1 MRRRVFLAGAAAT
14 GLAGLAVQPSSAVA
28 ATANATS
35 PATTGTT
42 ARAGWRLTPAP
53 AAAPASRLLSVSA
66 ASADL
71 AWAVGEQGLPGQGTG
86 GGPLALC
93 WDGTAWAHTEVGHL
107 GLNGSLRAVSG
118 ASPDAAWAVGQDR
131 DGADRL
137 LRWDGST
144 WRQVRYPG
152 DDDPATV
159 LTWVTAVGD
168 GRAWVTGQ
176 HEGRP
181 KLLRFDGTKWTWTP
195 PIPGAT
201 SPDAPWRVRVS
212 PSGGVYTVGWD
223 LARWD
228 ESAAGH
234 GSWTVLPPLTGI
246 RLGVNDLLPV
256 GEDELWAVGAA
267 FGVGGPPGKPPSV
280 VLARYDGTEWTRV
293 DGDTLPFKIGSLN
306 AIAGSGTGTEGTGG
320 GRPGLIGGWDFW
332 DDSSAHY
339 LRWDGT
345 EWAGERGA
353 ADGVDAYVRDVASIP
368 GTGAQGGAWSVGH
381 TRNVPAAEVRFR
393 IERYG

>member
-1 MRRRVFLAGAAAT
+1 M
-14 GLAGLAVQPSSAVA
+14 
-28 ATANATS
+28 
-35 PATTGTT
+35 
-42 ARAGWRLTPAP
+42 
-53 AAAPASRLLSVSA
+53 SA
-66 ASADL
+66 ASEEL
-71 AWAVGEQGLPGQGTG
+71 AWAVGEQGVPAQGTG
-86 GGPLALC
+86 GSPLALR
-93 WDGTAWAHTEVGHL
+93 WDGTEWSHTDVGHL

-118 ASPDAAWAVGQDR
+118 TSPDTAWAVGEDR
-131 DGADRL
+131 DGPDRL
-137 LRWDGST
+137 LRWDGGT

-159 LTWVTAVGD
+159 LTWVAVGGD

-176 HEGRP
+176 HEGQP
-181 KLLRFDGTKWTWTP
+181 KLLRFDGDKWRWTP

-201 SPDAPWRVRVS
+201 SPNAPWRVRVS
-212 PSGGVYTVGWD
+212 PSGGVHTVGWD

-228 ESAAGH
+228 EGTAPAPH

-246 RLGVNDLLPV
+246 RLGVSDLLPTAP
-256 GEDELWAVGAA
+256 DDMWAVGAA

-280 VLARYDGTEWTRV
+280 VLAHFDGTEWAHV
-293 DGDTLPFKIGSLN
+293 AGDTLPFKIGSLN
-306 AIAGSGTGTEGTGG
+306 AIAPGG
-320 GRPGLIGGWDFW
+320 AGADGAAGGPGLIGGWDFW

-339 LRWDGT
+339 LRWSGT

-353 ADGVDAYVRDVASIP
+353 ADGVDAYVRDVAHIP
-368 GTGAQGGAWSVGH
+368 GTGAGTDSGTSTGTSTATQGGAWSVGH

>member
-1 MRRRVFLAGAAAT
+1 M
-14 GLAGLAVQPSSAVA
+14 
-28 ATANATS
+28 
-35 PATTGTT
+35 
-42 ARAGWRLTPAP
+42 PAP

-66 ASADL
+66 ASAEL
-71 AWAVGEQGLPGQGTG
+71 AWAVGEQGVPEQGAG
-86 GGPLALC
+86 GSPLALR
-93 WDGTAWAHTEVGHL
+93 WDGAAWSHTDVRHL

-118 ASPDAAWAVGQDR
+118 TSSGAAWAVGEDR

-152 DDDPATV
+152 DGDPATV
-159 LTWVTAVGD
+159 LTWVAADGD

-181 KLLRFDGTKWTWTP
+181 KLLCFDGSKWTWTP

-201 SPDAPWRVRVS
+201 SPNAPWRVRVS
-212 PSGGVYTVGWD
+212 PSGGVHTVGWD

-228 ESAAGH
+228 EGAASR

-246 RLGVNDLLPV
+246 RLGVNDLLPTAP
-256 GEDELWAVGAA
+256 DDLWAVGAA

-280 VLARYDGTEWTRV
+280 VLAHFDGTEWTHV
-293 DGDTLPFKIGSLN
+293 TGDTLPFKIGSLN
-306 AIAGSGTGTEGTGG
+306 AITGGGTGTGGVGG
-320 GRPGLIGGWDFW
+320 GPGLIGGWDFW

-339 LRWDGT
+339 LRWTGA

-368 GTGAQGGAWSVGH
+368 GTGTRTGTRTGPGAGTSTGAGMGTGTSTGTGTGTGTGTSTRSTRAQGGAWSVGH